1 MKFLK
6 FLKNLRWQFRVRIIT
21 DFKGSYN
28 VKCFKEIKHLKSL
41 QKAERYLK
49 TKQVSMIEGFGEYT

>member
-6 FLKNLRWQFRVRIIT
+6 FLKNLRWQFRVHIIIY
-21 DFKGSYN
+21 FKGSYN

-41 QKAERYLK
+41 QKAEWYLK